1 MNKIKKLLFELK
13 KNYLI
18 FPITNG
24 TELAKVNLI
33 IDGKSLREFDIE
45 LAVNKGQINFWSFL
59 DISIYNGK
67 TAEIQIDCEIEKS
80 PILIFQTNKIP
91 NTESFYKEPLRPQFH
106 FSQKIGWNNDPNG
119 MVYHN
124 KEWNLFFQHNPYGI
138 KWGNMHWGHAV
149 SKNLVHWEQLPIAIY
164 NKKRDD
170 AAFSGSAIIDLDN
183 TAGWKTG
190 KNDCMVAAWTS
201 TGRGECISYSN
212 DNGRTFQEFE
222 GNPVIKHNGRDPKII
237 WYKPNQHWV
246 MAVFGGD
253 NKLGYIEFYSSNNL
267 KDWKLES
274 KIANYYECPELFE
287 LPLNGDKN
295 NTRWVIF
302 SGDAKYT
309 IGQFDGKTFTPEHK
323 EKYQLHY
330 GLYYASQLFNN
341 SPDDRKI
348 QIGWAKI
355 EMVNMPFNQTF
366 SFPHELSLRKTE
378 DGIRLF
384 AEPIN
389 EIELL
394 YKDTYVIK
402 NKILSSD
409 KSIEIDVSGKLF
421 DIEIT
426 FDIGNAKSID
436 LVIGKENIIYN
447 ISTCKIETT
456 LWYNGKLLE
465 VKLKPINK
473 QVQIRVLVD
482 NSIIEIIGNNGQ
494 VYITKDHHHY
504 NNISNIKTF
513 VRGGKAEIISFIVHE
528 LNSIWENIND

>member
-253 NKLGYIEFYSSNNL
+253 NNIAVTDANACEVVGYVFIE
-267 KDWKLES
+267 
-274 KIANYYECPELFE
+274 
-287 LPLNGDKN
+287 
-295 NTRWVIF
+295 
-302 SGDAKYT
+302 
-309 IGQFDGKTFTPEHK
+309 
-323 EKYQLHY
+323 
-330 GLYYASQLFNN
+330 
-341 SPDDRKI
+341 
-348 QIGWAKI
+348 
-355 EMVNMPFNQTF
+355 
-366 SFPHELSLRKTE
+366 
-378 DGIRLF
+378 
-384 AEPIN
+384 
-389 EIELL
+389 
-394 YKDTYVIK
+394 
-402 NKILSSD
+402 
-409 KSIEIDVSGKLF
+409 
-421 DIEIT
+421 
-426 FDIGNAKSID
+426 D
-436 LVIGKENIIYN
+436 LA
-447 ISTCKIETT
+447 
-456 LWYNGKLLE
+456 
-465 VKLKPINK
+465 KPIP
-473 QVQIRVLVD
+473 D
-482 NSIIEIIGNNGQ
+482 
-494 VYITKDHHHY
+494 
-504 NNISNIKTF
+504 F
-513 VRGGKAEIISFIVHE
+513 
-528 LNSIWENIND
+528 NDSYEPQGL